1 LVALFIPVSKV
12 PLKKIKFDDDLDK
25 IWDRLKNPVLS
36 NSFIFLVYTK
46 ISIVSYT
53 DLRIKN
59 TEKWQNI
66 EHKWK

>member
-1 LVALFIPVSKV
+1 MMTW
-12 PLKKIKFDDDLDK
+12 IKFE
-25 IWDRLKNPVLS
+25 IGSKNPVLS

-66 EHKWK
+66 EHK